1 MYSTPYAKYV
11 RDTLSYIVLVVL
23 HYALCLS
30 PSTIAF
36 SGLEWV
42 ILIFFVGRYL
52 VEGQQFCDIMKRM
65 RQRRKNGDVGV
76 QSKWIRLKTLSIYVR
91 LLLLLLFF
99 FLQEGYII
107 ILPSIYFVIIAGLQY
122 LYWNCLVT

>member
-1 MYSTPYAKYV
+1 MYTTPYAKYV

-36 SGLEWV
+36 SRLEWV

-52 VEGQQFCDIMKRM
+52 VERQQISDIMQRIKKRTT
-65 RQRRKNGDVGV
+65 KGDVGV
-76 QSKWIRLKTLSIYVR
+76 QSTWIRLKTLLIYVR
-91 LLLLLLFF
+91 
-99 FLQEGYII
+99 YII
-107 ILPSIYFVIIAGLQY
+107 VTCLFICCSFYRMVRVILPLVLCNHC
-122 LYWNCLVT
+122 WN